1 MKIDSPSSITSR
13 EASIRLEWIS
23 TRILPGVAVLLLS
36 IPLCQWADSI
46 LPDDIVPV
54 YVIYMMSVT
63 VLWSTY
69 MAVQYA
75 FVGIA
80 LTWKNKT
87 HACTNQTATNESTA
101 QKPVFLLE
109 AMPIINE
116 SENIDTICKVE
127 TIEEISEAEVVE
139 DVCVAETEELTK
151 ENHASSTYQQGID
164 DFYQSQ
170 AESQKKKLDTIHEYL
185 LYIMSPFVYEE
196 DMDEFCTDLLRF
208 AMNHNYRPEVEWKRY
223 KTKLS
228 SFDVRHMVWSIATR
242 LGLGKG
248 KVYSNDDCACYIERR
263 FASLCVTASG
273 EQEPDCHIQQRPD
286 SLRLPWE
293 RRTAVSYSFATGW
306 RERLKLI
313 SLTNPASK
321 HKHHITGH
329 IRYKTLV
336 WLYCVYTFLVINLTQ
351 NTAKISTVIHY
362 TYVFDVI
369 KIHFKNLF

>member
-46 LPDDIVPV
+46 LPDGIVPV
-54 YVIYMMSVT
+54 YVIYLLSVT
-63 VLWSTY
+63 VLWSMY

-80 LTWKNKT
+80 QAWKNKT
-87 HACTNQTATNESTA
+87 HACNNQTATNESTA

-109 AMPIINE
+109 AMPIVAESNVNE
-116 SENIDTICKVE
+116 SVCD
-127 TIEEISEAEVVE
+127 AEVVE
-139 DVCVAETEELTK
+139 EIAEKTIATDSKVISEETNPGNEPSTVSVAP
-151 ENHASSTYQQGID
+151 ASSTYQQGID

-170 AESQKKKLDTIHEYL
+170 AASQKKKLDTIHEYL
-185 LYIMSPFVYEE
+185 LYIMSPFIYEE

-208 AMNHNYRPEVEWKRY
+208 AMDHNYRPEVEWKRY

-228 SFDVRHMVWSIATR
+228 SFDVRHLVWSVAIR

-273 EQEPDCHIQQRPD
+273 EPLSH
-286 SLRLPWE
+286 STLR
-293 RRTAVSYSFATGW
+293 
-306 RERLKLI
+306 
-313 SLTNPASK
+313 
-321 HKHHITGH
+321 
-329 IRYKTLV
+329 
-336 WLYCVYTFLVINLTQ
+336 NLTVTSNSDQ
-351 NTAKISTVIHY
+351 IHC
-362 TYVFDVI
+362 DI
-369 KIHFKNLF
+369 QGEDGLLFHIPSQLGVEKDRR

>member
-80 LTWKNKT
+80 QTRKAKDKVSIDSNNPHEEDGKT
-87 HACTNQTATNESTA
+87 
-101 QKPVFLLE
+101 PVFLLE
-109 AMPIINE
+109 AMPVINE
-116 SENIDTICKVE
+116 SEIIEAACE
-127 TIEEISEAEVVE
+127 AEIAEEIIEDEDVEEEYMAEAE
-139 DVCVAETEELTK
+139 ELAK

-185 LYIMSPFVYEE
+185 LYIMSPFVYEV

-208 AMNHNYRPEVEWKRY
+208 AMDHNYRPEVEWKRF

-228 SFDVRHMVWSIATR
+228 SFDVRHLVWSIATR

-263 FASLCVTASG
+263 FASLCVTAS
-273 EQEPDCHIQQRPD
+273 EEPLSH
-286 SLRLPWE
+286 STLR
-293 RRTAVSYSFATGW
+293 
-306 RERLKLI
+306 
-313 SLTNPASK
+313 
-321 HKHHITGH
+321 
-329 IRYKTLV
+329 
-336 WLYCVYTFLVINLTQ
+336 NLTVTSNSDQ
-351 NTAKISTVIHY
+351 IHCDY
-362 TYVFDVI
+362 PGKDGL
-369 KIHFKNLF
+369 LFHIPSQLSSSC

>member
-13 EASIRLEWIS
+13 EASVRLEWIS

-36 IPLCQWADSI
+36 IPLCQWADSN
-46 LPDDIVPV
+46 LPDGIVPV
-54 YVIYMMSVT
+54 SIIYLMIVII
-63 VLWSTY
+63 LWSTY

-80 LTWKNKT
+80 QTRKNKT
-87 HACTNQTATNESTA
+87 HSCNNQTATNESTA
-101 QKPVFLLE
+101 QNPVFLLE
-109 AMPIINE
+109 AKSIVAESNVNE
-116 SENIDTICKVE
+116 SVCD
-127 TIEEISEAEVVE
+127 AEVVE
-139 DVCVAETEELTK
+139 EIVEKTTVKDSKVISEEANPDNEPSTVSAAS
-151 ENHASSTYQQGID
+151 ASSTYQQGID

-208 AMNHNYRPEVEWKRY
+208 AMDHNYRPEVEWKRF

-228 SFDVRHMVWSIATR
+228 SFDVRHLVWSIAIR

-273 EQEPDCHIQQRPD
+273 EPLSH
-286 SLRLPWE
+286 STLR
-293 RRTAVSYSFATGW
+293 
-306 RERLKLI
+306 
-313 SLTNPASK
+313 
-321 HKHHITGH
+321 
-329 IRYKTLV
+329 
-336 WLYCVYTFLVINLTQ
+336 NLTVTSNSDQ
-351 NTAKISTVIHY
+351 IHC
-362 TYVFDVI
+362 DI
-369 KIHFKNLF
+369 QGEDGLLFHIPSQLGVEKDRR

>member
-36 IPLCQWADSI
+36 IPLCQWADSN

-54 YVIYMMSVT
+54 GIIYMMSVI
-63 VLWSTY
+63 VLWSMY

-80 LTWKNKT
+80 QTWKTKT
-87 HACTNQTATNESTA
+87 HSCNNQTATNESTA

-109 AMPIINE
+109 AMPVVAESNVNE
-116 SENIDTICKVE
+116 SVCNT
-127 TIEEISEAEVVE
+127 EVVE
-139 DVCVAETEELTK
+139 EIAEKTIATDSKVISEE
-151 ENHASSTYQQGID
+151 ASPDNEQSTVPTTPASATYQQGID

-208 AMNHNYRPEVEWKRY
+208 AMDHNYRPEVEWKRF

-228 SFDVRHMVWSIATR
+228 SFDVRHLVWSIAIR

-263 FASLCVTASG
+263 FASLCVTVCG
-273 EQEPDCHIQQRPD
+273 EPLSH
-286 SLRLPWE
+286 STLR
-293 RRTAVSYSFATGW
+293 
-306 RERLKLI
+306 
-313 SLTNPASK
+313 
-321 HKHHITGH
+321 
-329 IRYKTLV
+329 
-336 WLYCVYTFLVINLTQ
+336 NLTVTSNSDQ
-351 NTAKISTVIHY
+351 IHC
-362 TYVFDVI
+362 DI
-369 KIHFKNLF
+369 QGEDGLLFHIPSQLGVEKDRR

>member
-36 IPLCQWADSI
+36 IPLCQWADSN
-46 LPDDIVPV
+46 LPDGIVPV
-54 YVIYMMSVT
+54 SIIYLIIVII
-63 VLWSTY
+63 LWSMY
-69 MAVQYA
+69 LAVQYA

-80 LTWKNKT
+80 
-87 HACTNQTATNESTA
+87 QTRKAKINATTDNNNPHEEDVQT
-101 QKPVFLLE
+101 PIFLLE
-109 AMPIINE
+109 AMPMVAESNVNE
-116 SENIDTICKVE
+116 SVCD
-127 TIEEISEAEVVE
+127 AEVVE
-139 DVCVAETEELTK
+139 EIVEKTTVTDSKVISEETNPGNEPSTVSAAS
-151 ENHASSTYQQGID
+151 ASSTYQQGID

-208 AMNHNYRPEVEWKRY
+208 ATDHNYRPEVEWKRY

-228 SFDVRHMVWSIATR
+228 SFDVRHLVWSIAIR

-273 EQEPDCHIQQRPD
+273 EPLSH
-286 SLRLPWE
+286 STLR
-293 RRTAVSYSFATGW
+293 
-306 RERLKLI
+306 
-313 SLTNPASK
+313 
-321 HKHHITGH
+321 
-329 IRYKTLV
+329 
-336 WLYCVYTFLVINLTQ
+336 NLTVTSNSDQ
-351 NTAKISTVIHY
+351 IHC
-362 TYVFDVI
+362 DI
-369 KIHFKNLF
+369 QGADGLLFHIPSQLGVEKG

>member
-1 MKIDSPSSITSR
+1 MKIDSPSSITPR

-36 IPLCQWADSI
+36 IPLCQWAASN
-46 LPDDIVPV
+46 LPDGIVPV
-54 YVIYMMSVT
+54 SIIYLMIVII
-63 VLWSTY
+63 LWSMY

-80 LTWKNKT
+80 
-87 HACTNQTATNESTA
+87 QTRKAKDKVSIDNNNPHEEDGQA
-101 QKPVFLLE
+101 PVFLLE
-109 AMPIINE
+109 AMPVYNE
-116 SENIDTICKVE
+116 SEI
-127 TIEEISEAEVVE
+127 IEAACELENAEEVCEAEVAE
-139 DVCVAETEELTK
+139 DVCEEKTEELPK

-208 AMNHNYRPEVEWKRY
+208 AMDHNYRPEVEWKRF

-228 SFDVRHMVWSIATR
+228 SFDVRHLIWSIAIR

-273 EQEPDCHIQQRPD
+273 EPLSH
-286 SLRLPWE
+286 STLR
-293 RRTAVSYSFATGW
+293 
-306 RERLKLI
+306 
-313 SLTNPASK
+313 
-321 HKHHITGH
+321 
-329 IRYKTLV
+329 
-336 WLYCVYTFLVINLTQ
+336 NLTVTSNSDQ
-351 NTAKISTVIHY
+351 IHC
-362 TYVFDVI
+362 DI
-369 KIHFKNLF
+369 QGADGLLFHIPSQLGVEKD

>member
-36 IPLCQWADSI
+36 IPLCQWADSN
-46 LPDDIVPV
+46 LPDGIVPV
-54 YVIYMMSVT
+54 SIIYLMIVII
-63 VLWSTY
+63 LWSIY

-80 LTWKNKT
+80 QTRKT
-87 HACTNQTATNESTA
+87 KDKASINNNNSHEEDVQA
-101 QKPVFLLE
+101 PVFLLE

-116 SENIDTICKVE
+116 SENIDTICEVE
-127 TIEEISEAEVVE
+127 TSEEINETEIVE
-139 DVCVAETEELTK
+139 DVCAEDTEVLAK
-151 ENHASSTYQQGID
+151 DNHASATYQQGID

-208 AMNHNYRPEVEWKRY
+208 AMDHNYRPEVEWKRY

-228 SFDVRHMVWSIATR
+228 SFDVRHLVWSIAIR

-273 EQEPDCHIQQRPD
+273 EPLSH
-286 SLRLPWE
+286 STLR
-293 RRTAVSYSFATGW
+293 
-306 RERLKLI
+306 
-313 SLTNPASK
+313 
-321 HKHHITGH
+321 
-329 IRYKTLV
+329 
-336 WLYCVYTFLVINLTQ
+336 NLTVTSNSDQ
-351 NTAKISTVIHY
+351 IHC
-362 TYVFDVI
+362 DI
-369 KIHFKNLF
+369 QGEDGLLFHIPSQLGLEKG

>member
-46 LPDDIVPV
+46 LPDGIVPV

-63 VLWSTY
+63 VLWSMY

-80 LTWKNKT
+80 
-87 HACTNQTATNESTA
+87 QTRKAKINATTDNNNPHEEDVQT
-101 QKPVFLLE
+101 PIFLLE
-109 AMPIINE
+109 AMPIVAE
-116 SENIDTICKVE
+116 SNGTESVCDADMV
-127 TIEEISEAEVVE
+127 EEIAEKTTVTDSKVISEEANPNNEPSIVS
-139 DVCVAETEELTK
+139 VAP
-151 ENHASSTYQQGID
+151 ASSTYQQGID

-208 AMNHNYRPEVEWKRY
+208 AMDHNYRPEVEWKRY

-228 SFDVRHMVWSIATR
+228 SFDVRHLVWSIAIR

-273 EQEPDCHIQQRPD
+273 EPLSH
-286 SLRLPWE
+286 STLR
-293 RRTAVSYSFATGW
+293 
-306 RERLKLI
+306 
-313 SLTNPASK
+313 
-321 HKHHITGH
+321 
-329 IRYKTLV
+329 
-336 WLYCVYTFLVINLTQ
+336 NLTVTSNSDQ
-351 NTAKISTVIHY
+351 IHC
-362 TYVFDVI
+362 DI
-369 KIHFKNLF
+369 QGEDGLLFHIPSQLGVEKDRR

>member
-36 IPLCQWADSI
+36 IPLCQWADSN
-46 LPDDIVPV
+46 LPDGIVPV
-54 YVIYMMSVT
+54 SIIYLMIVII
-63 VLWSTY
+63 LWSMY

-80 LTWKNKT
+80 QTRKT
-87 HACTNQTATNESTA
+87 KDKASINNNNSHEEDVQA
-101 QKPVFLLE
+101 PVFLLE

-116 SENIDTICKVE
+116 SENIDTICEVE
-127 TIEEISEAEVVE
+127 TSEEINETEIVE
-139 DVCVAETEELTK
+139 DVCAEDTEVLAK
-151 ENHASSTYQQGID
+151 DNHASATYQQGID

-208 AMNHNYRPEVEWKRY
+208 AMDHNYRPEVEWKRY

-228 SFDVRHMVWSIATR
+228 SFYVRHLVWSIAIR

-273 EQEPDCHIQQRPD
+273 EPLSH
-286 SLRLPWE
+286 STLR
-293 RRTAVSYSFATGW
+293 
-306 RERLKLI
+306 
-313 SLTNPASK
+313 
-321 HKHHITGH
+321 
-329 IRYKTLV
+329 
-336 WLYCVYTFLVINLTQ
+336 NLTVTSNSDQ
-351 NTAKISTVIHY
+351 IHC
-362 TYVFDVI
+362 DI
-369 KIHFKNLF
+369 QGADGLLFHIPSQLGIEKD

>member
-1 MKIDSPSSITSR
+1 MKIDSPSSITPR

-80 LTWKNKT
+80 
-87 HACTNQTATNESTA
+87 QTRKAKDKVSIDNSNSHEEDGQT
-101 QKPVFLLE
+101 PVFLLE
-109 AMPIINE
+109 AMPIIADSNGTG
-116 SENIDTICKVE
+116 SVCD
-127 TIEEISEAEVVE
+127 AEVVE
-139 DVCVAETEELTK
+139 EIAEKTTVTDSEVIAEEANPDK
-151 ENHASSTYQQGID
+151 EPSIVSAAPISSTYQQGID

-208 AMNHNYRPEVEWKRY
+208 AMDHNYRPEVEWKRY

-273 EQEPDCHIQQRPD
+273 EPLSH
-286 SLRLPWE
+286 STLR
-293 RRTAVSYSFATGW
+293 
-306 RERLKLI
+306 
-313 SLTNPASK
+313 
-321 HKHHITGH
+321 
-329 IRYKTLV
+329 
-336 WLYCVYTFLVINLTQ
+336 NLTVTSNSDQ
-351 NTAKISTVIHY
+351 IHC
-362 TYVFDVI
+362 DI
-369 KIHFKNLF
+369 QGADGLLFHIPSQLGVEKDRR

>member
-36 IPLCQWADSI
+36 IPLCQWADSN
-46 LPDDIVPV
+46 LPDGIIPVSIIYLMIV
-54 YVIYMMSVT
+54 II
-63 VLWSTY
+63 LWSMY
-69 MAVQYA
+69 MAIQYA
-75 FVGIA
+75 IAGIA
-80 LTWKNKT
+80 QAWKNKT
-87 HACTNQTATNESTA
+87 HACNNQTATNESTA

-109 AMPIINE
+109 AMPIVAESNVNE
-116 SENIDTICKVE
+116 SVCN
-127 TIEEISEAEVVE
+127 AEVVE
-139 DVCVAETEELTK
+139 EIAEKTIATDSKVILEEANPDNEPSTVATAS
-151 ENHASSTYQQGID
+151 ASSTYQQGID

-208 AMNHNYRPEVEWKRY
+208 AMDHNYRPEVEWKRY

-228 SFDVRHMVWSIATR
+228 SFDVRHLVWSIAIR

-273 EQEPDCHIQQRPD
+273 DPLSH
-286 SLRLPWE
+286 STLR
-293 RRTAVSYSFATGW
+293 
-306 RERLKLI
+306 
-313 SLTNPASK
+313 
-321 HKHHITGH
+321 
-329 IRYKTLV
+329 
-336 WLYCVYTFLVINLTQ
+336 NLTVTSNSDQ
-351 NTAKISTVIHY
+351 IHCDIQGADGLLFHIPSQLG
-362 TYVFDVI
+362 VE
-369 KIHFKNLF
+369 KN

>member
-36 IPLCQWADSI
+36 IPLCQWADSN
-46 LPDDIVPV
+46 LPDGIVPV
-54 YVIYMMSVT
+54 SIIYLMIVII
-63 VLWSTY
+63 LWSIY

-80 LTWKNKT
+80 QTRKT
-87 HACTNQTATNESTA
+87 KDKASINNNNSHEEDVQA
-101 QKPVFLLE
+101 PVFLLE

-116 SENIDTICKVE
+116 SENIDTICEVE
-127 TIEEISEAEVVE
+127 TSEEINETEIVE
-139 DVCVAETEELTK
+139 DVCAEDTEVLAK
-151 ENHASSTYQQGID
+151 DNHASATYQQGID

-208 AMNHNYRPEVEWKRY
+208 AMDHNYRPEVEWKRY

-228 SFDVRHMVWSIATR
+228 SFYVRHLVWSIAIR

-248 KVYSNDDCACYIERR
+248 KVYSNDDCTSEIERR

-273 EQEPDCHIQQRPD
+273 EPLSH
-286 SLRLPWE
+286 STLR
-293 RRTAVSYSFATGW
+293 
-306 RERLKLI
+306 
-313 SLTNPASK
+313 SLTVTSNSDKIRCDMQGADGLLF
-321 HKHHITGH
+321 HIPSQLG
-329 IRYKTLV
+329 IEK
-336 WLYCVYTFLVINLTQ
+336 
-351 NTAKISTVIHY
+351 
-362 TYVFDVI
+362 D
-369 KIHFKNLF
+369 

>member
-36 IPLCQWADSI
+36 IPLCQWADSN
-46 LPDDIVPV
+46 LPDGIVPV
-54 YVIYMMSVT
+54 SIIYLMIVII
-63 VLWSTY
+63 LWSIY

-80 LTWKNKT
+80 QTRKT
-87 HACTNQTATNESTA
+87 KDKASINNNNSHEEDVQA
-101 QKPVFLLE
+101 PVFLLE

-116 SENIDTICKVE
+116 SENIDTICEVE
-127 TIEEISEAEVVE
+127 TSEEINETEIVE
-139 DVCVAETEELTK
+139 DVCAEDTEVLAK
-151 ENHASSTYQQGID
+151 DNHASATYQQGID
-164 DFYQSQ
+164 YFYQSQ

-208 AMNHNYRPEVEWKRY
+208 AMDHNYRPEVEWKRY

-228 SFDVRHMVWSIATR
+228 SFYVRHLVWSIAIR

-273 EQEPDCHIQQRPD
+273 EPLSH
-286 SLRLPWE
+286 STLR
-293 RRTAVSYSFATGW
+293 
-306 RERLKLI
+306 
-313 SLTNPASK
+313 
-321 HKHHITGH
+321 
-329 IRYKTLV
+329 
-336 WLYCVYTFLVINLTQ
+336 NLTVTSNSDQ
-351 NTAKISTVIHY
+351 IHC
-362 TYVFDVI
+362 DI
-369 KIHFKNLF
+369 QGEDGLLFHIPSQLGVEKVRR

>member
-23 TRILPGVAVLLLS
+23 TRILPGVAVLFLS
-36 IPLCQWADSI
+36 IPLCQWADSN

-54 YVIYMMSVT
+54 GIIYMMSVI
-63 VLWSTY
+63 VLWSMY

-80 LTWKNKT
+80 
-87 HACTNQTATNESTA
+87 QTRKAKDKVTMENSNPHEEDGQA
-101 QKPVFLLE
+101 PVFLLE
-109 AMPIINE
+109 SMPMVAESNVNE
-116 SENIDTICKVE
+116 SVCN
-127 TIEEISEAEVVE
+127 AEVVE
-139 DVCVAETEELTK
+139 EIAEKTIATDSKVILEEANPDNEPSTVATAS
-151 ENHASSTYQQGID
+151 ASSTYQQGID

-208 AMNHNYRPEVEWKRY
+208 AMDHNYRPEVEWKRY

-228 SFDVRHMVWSIATR
+228 SFDVRHLVWSIAIR

-273 EQEPDCHIQQRPD
+273 EPLSH
-286 SLRLPWE
+286 STLR
-293 RRTAVSYSFATGW
+293 
-306 RERLKLI
+306 
-313 SLTNPASK
+313 
-321 HKHHITGH
+321 
-329 IRYKTLV
+329 
-336 WLYCVYTFLVINLTQ
+336 NLTVTSNSDQ
-351 NTAKISTVIHY
+351 IHC
-362 TYVFDVI
+362 DI
-369 KIHFKNLF
+369 QGADGLLFHIPSQLGIEKDRR

>member
-36 IPLCQWADSI
+36 IPLCQWADSN
-46 LPDDIVPV
+46 LPDGIVPV
-54 YVIYMMSVT
+54 SIIYLMIVII
-63 VLWSTY
+63 LWSMY

-80 LTWKNKT
+80 QTRKT
-87 HACTNQTATNESTA
+87 KDKVTMENSNPHEEDGQA
-101 QKPVFLLE
+101 PVFLLE
-109 AMPIINE
+109 AMPMVAE
-116 SENIDTICKVE
+116 SNGTESVCN
-127 TIEEISEAEVVE
+127 AEVVE
-139 DVCVAETEELTK
+139 EIAEKTTITDTKVIAEEANPDK
-151 ENHASSTYQQGID
+151 EPSTVSAAPASSTYQQGID

-208 AMNHNYRPEVEWKRY
+208 AMDHNYRPEVEWKRF

-228 SFDVRHMVWSIATR
+228 SYDVRHLVWSIAIR

-273 EQEPDCHIQQRPD
+273 EPLSH
-286 SLRLPWE
+286 STLR
-293 RRTAVSYSFATGW
+293 
-306 RERLKLI
+306 
-313 SLTNPASK
+313 
-321 HKHHITGH
+321 
-329 IRYKTLV
+329 
-336 WLYCVYTFLVINLTQ
+336 NLTVTSNSDQ
-351 NTAKISTVIHY
+351 IHC
-362 TYVFDVI
+362 DI
-369 KIHFKNLF
+369 QGADGLLFHIPSQLGVEKG

>member
-36 IPLCQWADSI
+36 IPLCQWADSN
-46 LPDDIVPV
+46 LPDGIVPV
-54 YVIYMMSVT
+54 SIIYLMIVII
-63 VLWSTY
+63 LWSIY

-80 LTWKNKT
+80 QTRKT
-87 HACTNQTATNESTA
+87 KDKASINNNNSHEEDVQA
-101 QKPVFLLE
+101 PVFLLE

-116 SENIDTICKVE
+116 SENIDTICEVE
-127 TIEEISEAEVVE
+127 TSEEINETEIVE
-139 DVCVAETEELTK
+139 DVCAEDTEVLAK
-151 ENHASSTYQQGID
+151 DNHASATYQQGID

-208 AMNHNYRPEVEWKRY
+208 AMDHNYRPEVEWKRY

-228 SFDVRHMVWSIATR
+228 SFDVRHLVWSIAIR

-273 EQEPDCHIQQRPD
+273 EPLSH
-286 SLRLPWE
+286 STLR
-293 RRTAVSYSFATGW
+293 
-306 RERLKLI
+306 
-313 SLTNPASK
+313 
-321 HKHHITGH
+321 
-329 IRYKTLV
+329 
-336 WLYCVYTFLVINLTQ
+336 NLTVTSNSDQ
-351 NTAKISTVIHY
+351 IHC
-362 TYVFDVI
+362 DI
-369 KIHFKNLF
+369 QGADGLLFHIPSQLGLEKD

>member
-80 LTWKNKT
+80 
-87 HACTNQTATNESTA
+87 QTRKAKDKVSIDNSNSHEEDGQT
-101 QKPVFLLE
+101 PVFLLE
-109 AMPIINE
+109 AMPIVAESNVNE
-116 SENIDTICKVE
+116 SVCD
-127 TIEEISEAEVVE
+127 AEVVE
-139 DVCVAETEELTK
+139 EIAEKTTITDSKVISEEVNPVNEPSTVATAP
-151 ENHASSTYQQGID
+151 ASSTYQQGID

-170 AESQKKKLDTIHEYL
+170 AESQKRKLDTIHEYL
-185 LYIMSPFVYEE
+185 LYIMSPFIYEE

-208 AMNHNYRPEVEWKRY
+208 SMDHNYRPEVEWKRY
-223 KTKLS
+223 KKKLS
-228 SFDVRHMVWSIATR
+228 SFDVRHLVWSIAIR

-273 EQEPDCHIQQRPD
+273 EPLSH
-286 SLRLPWE
+286 STLR
-293 RRTAVSYSFATGW
+293 
-306 RERLKLI
+306 
-313 SLTNPASK
+313 
-321 HKHHITGH
+321 
-329 IRYKTLV
+329 
-336 WLYCVYTFLVINLTQ
+336 NLTVTSNSDQ
-351 NTAKISTVIHY
+351 IHC
-362 TYVFDVI
+362 DI
-369 KIHFKNLF
+369 QGADGLLFHIPSQLGVEKV

>member
-36 IPLCQWADSI
+36 IPLCQWADSN

-54 YVIYMMSVT
+54 GIIYMMSVI
-63 VLWSTY
+63 VLWSMY

-80 LTWKNKT
+80 QTWKTKT
-87 HACTNQTATNESTA
+87 HACNNQTATDESTA
-101 QKPVFLLE
+101 QKPVSLLE
-109 AMPIINE
+109 AMPVVAASNVNE
-116 SENIDTICKVE
+116 SVCDAEMV
-127 TIEEISEAEVVE
+127 EEIAEKTTVTDSKVISEEANP
-139 DVCVAETEELTK
+139 DK
-151 ENHASSTYQQGID
+151 EPSTASTAPVSSTYQQGID

-208 AMNHNYRPEVEWKRY
+208 AMDHNYRPEVEWKRY

-228 SFDVRHMVWSIATR
+228 SFDVRHLVWSIAIR

-273 EQEPDCHIQQRPD
+273 EPLSH
-286 SLRLPWE
+286 STLR
-293 RRTAVSYSFATGW
+293 
-306 RERLKLI
+306 
-313 SLTNPASK
+313 
-321 HKHHITGH
+321 
-329 IRYKTLV
+329 
-336 WLYCVYTFLVINLTQ
+336 NLTVTSNSDQ
-351 NTAKISTVIHY
+351 IHC
-362 TYVFDVI
+362 DI
-369 KIHFKNLF
+369 QGADGLLFHIPSQLGIEKD